1 MKLLVAVDGSKNS
14 LRAVKYA
21 AKLAHLLRTSSN
33 KITLVSV
40 HDDTGLRHARA
51 FVGKAEVAD
60 YLRELSEKELRPAR
74 KLLKD
79 DGIGYDME
87 IRTGHVAQEIIDC
100 ATAGGFDM
108 IVLGSKGRGALADLL
123 LGSVARRVLANA
135 KQPVVIVK

>member
-74 KLLKD
+74 KLLRD

-123 LGSVARRVLANA
+123 LGSVAQRVLANA